1 MPWPKCI
8 LSLPEGMILSRLCN
22 VLWKFRKV
30 MGSYLVFE
38 FSKTSAWKSARFMC
52 AVFAWLWISALPCRG
67 IIFEATGD
75 PSHNTSAPTG
85 PYVDSGW
92 QYEGTYGA
100 YLGTMIAP
108 QYFITAQ
115 HFGTQGSTFTQ
126 SSIFNGGSDMIYN
139 IDTAANGGL
148 GYWDIA
154 GTDLR
159 IFKIQETFATY
170 APLYTGSL
178 ETGMTMEINGRG
190 GPRGADVLVS
200 GVLHGWED
208 TSPDG
213 IARWGTNTVSGI
225 YSSAVG
231 DLLTATFSA
240 GGTAEE
246 ATLSN
251 GDSGGGVF
259 VNDGGIWKLAGVN
272 YSIDGMFDTNN
283 VVGDGTD
290 FNAALFDRG
299 GLYQGSDSFGWTY
312 IPDQPLDNPSSM
324 YASRISTS
332 AAEIMSITSVPEPHS
347 ALLVLLAAAVGLLQ
361 RRRVTQPV

>member
-1 MPWPKCI
+1 MVMPSKASAPKCLRI
-8 LSLPEGMILSRLCN
+8 ICATFALLCLSL
-22 VLWKFRKV
+22 V
-30 MGSYLVFE
+30 
-38 FSKTSAWKSARFMC
+38 
-52 AVFAWLWISALPCRG
+52 PCKA
-67 IIFEATGD
+67 IVFEATAD
-75 PSHNTSAPTG
+75 PNHNITAPTG
-85 PYVDSGW
+85 IFANSGW

-115 HFGTQGSTFTQ
+115 HFGTQGTTFTQ
-126 SSIFNGGSDMIYN
+126 NGVFSGGADVTYN

-159 IFKIQETFATY
+159 IFKIQETFSAY
-170 APLYTGSL
+170 APLYTGAL
-178 ETGMTMEINGRG
+178 ELGMTMVINGRG

-200 GVLHGWED
+200 GVLHGWQD
-208 TSPDG
+208 TNPDG
-213 IARWGTNTVSGI
+213 IARWGTNTVSSI

-231 DLLTATFSA
+231 DLLAASFSA
-240 GGTAEE
+240 SGTAEE

-259 VNDGGIWKLAGVN
+259 VNDGGIWKLAGIN

-283 VVGDGTD
+283 VSGDGSD

-312 IPDQPLDNPSSM
+312 IPDLPLDNPSSM
-324 YASRISTS
+324 YASRISSS
-332 AAEIMSITSVPEPHS
+332 ASSIMAITLVPEPHS
-347 ALLVLLAAAVGLLQ
+347 GLLVMMALSAGLLQ
-361 RRRVTQPV
+361 RRRIRQPV